1 MAKATGAGRARSTT
15 EVVLICGPAGVGK
28 SSAAIEVSERLERES
43 VAHALIDT
51 DELDRIFPVP
61 QDLARVTERNL
72 AFMWRGFHERG
83 IRRLILVGVWLDR
96 PSELRWIRRAIPDAR
111 MIIIRLVAS
120 EATLVD
126 RIRGREIGSGFE
138 AQLQRTRKQ
147 LLALEKDP
155 PTDAVILPTDGASTG
170 EIADRIID
178 RSGWLAHPEE
188 KQEATEAG

>member
-1 MAKATGAGRARSTT
+1 MLKATRAGRAGATS

-28 SSAAIEVSERLERES
+28 SSAAIEVSERLEREG

-83 IRRLILVGVWLDR
+83 IRRLILVGVVLDR
-96 PSELRWIRRAIPDAR
+96 ASELSWIRRAVPDAR
-111 MIIIRLVAS
+111 LTIIRLVAS

-126 RIRGREIGSGFE
+126 RIRRREIGSGFE

-147 LLALEKDP
+147 LLALEQDP
-155 PTDAVILPTDGASTG
+155 ATEASILATDGATIG
-170 EIADRIID
+170 GIAERIID
-178 RSGWLAHPEE
+178 RSGWLRQPDEDE
-188 KQEATEAG
+188 GPSSR